1 MARRR
6 RLLPEAC
13 ATSRRRATAGSD
25 GGCDAPPRLKPRPLQ
40 RNAANARERA
50 RMRVLSRAFSRLKTS
65 LPWVPEDTKLSKL
78 DTLRLAA
85 GYIAHLRRVLIDDD
99 EASSSSPAL
108 AAEDA
113 ACGSPRSLHPLAL
126 TWPFSFN
133 QRLPSPEGQDAE
145 VNKVRHSVSCRM
157 FEGDAA
163 SPSSP
168 HRPVNKQPYQQQQQ
182 QLTSC
187 HGGHRYQSAAS
198 ADDGFDSFL
207 DYLSSSSGPAHPS
220 SYSGRFM
227 AISSQ
232 RSLCSS

>member
-6 RLLPEAC
+6 RLPHEAC
-13 ATSRRRATAGSD
+13 ATSRRRAAAGSD
-25 GGCDAPPRLKPRPLQ
+25 GGCDVSPRLKPRPLQ

-99 EASSSSPAL
+99 EASSSSPAS
-108 AAEDA
+108 AAEEA
-113 ACGSPRSLHPLAL
+113 ACGSPRCLHPLTL

-133 QRLPSPEGQDAE
+133 HRLPSPEGRDAE
-145 VNKVRHSVSCRM
+145 PKVRHGVSCRM

-163 SPSSP
+163 SPASP
-168 HRPVNKQPYQQQQQ
+168 HRPASKQPYHQQQS
-182 QLTSC
+182 TSC
-187 HGGHRYQSAAS
+187 HGGHRYPSASS

-207 DYLSSSSGPAHPS
+207 DYLNSSSGPAHPS

-227 AISSQ
+227 AITSQ
-232 RSLCSS
+232 RPLCSS